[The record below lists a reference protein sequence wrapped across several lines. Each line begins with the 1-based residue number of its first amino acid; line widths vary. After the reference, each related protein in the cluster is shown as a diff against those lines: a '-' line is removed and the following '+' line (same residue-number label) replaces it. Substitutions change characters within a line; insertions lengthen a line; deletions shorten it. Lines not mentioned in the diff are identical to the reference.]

1 MSNRDYDAPPI
12 DRIYPTPEEMDAV
25 TRDLGAPPHQDEFDG
40 PDDLELDE
48 TEITRARV
56 PSVNWPKD
64 DRDAPDFAH
73 LLPGDGEHP
82 VGAKSFRIGAA
93 DIMRLVKANGFEPK
107 GPEGT
112 FVFAF
117 RGAILIDRDDG
128 KNDGVA
134 AAVDTIMLEET
145 RPDHRDFRC
154 VIGFCNTETGKLSAF
169 RASTVP
175 NVKYLTNY
183 YLTANGLGGS
193 SSTSANMLPT
203 GCYVY
208 RVGAHS
214 GGKIYPALRLT
225 DPQKITEDGTVCVY
239 RTTNDLT
246 FKTDDVFHVCTPY
259 DNIHCA
265 YDFDSFASAGCQTIQ
280 GPNKQGPWGAFQAIL
295 RRWKAGT
302 RIDYVL
308 LTGRE
313 AAIAAHVRETA
324 KGKDE
329 ADQLLE
335 RLARRLR
342 PGSNGDAVKRL
353 QQQLGMEPSGY
364 FSANT
369 KAKLAAQQRSKAIAS
384 DGIWSPALER
394 ALGWAVLTP
403 PAAEPKPPAQT
414 QAPAASD
421 APTAAVSSQAPV
433 PKPADIPAPPPEAAH
448 EPAGVQPEPETD
460 LTEPEAPAS
469 AVTSSAEPTV
479 PEATSAAPPVQV
491 AQVDTTQRTTRSGAP
506 LPEFDAP
513 PRDALLPDA
522 DVVARGGDEPP
533 HPHELDG
540 PDDLPEELAEVTRG
554 VPSVSWP
561 KQDKD
566 APDYAHLEPAGRE
579 PVVGDKRFRIAA
591 ADMELLIKANAFDP
605 KGPDGRIV
613 FGFRG
618 ATIVDAGKQ
627 DGAVIDADSIELEE
641 TRPDHR
647 NFRCVIGYYQRGAA
661 KLSAFTASTVP
672 NVKYL
677 TNYYLWMNKLGG
689 NSGISANMMPTGCYV
704 FRIGSHSGGKI
715 RPALRM
721 TDPDNL
727 ADDAKACVL
736 RTSNDLTLSHDDLF
750 DYCMPYDNIHCA
762 YEYDAF
768 SSAGC
773 QTIQGPNGKGPW
785 GRFQDVLEKLKV
797 NTRLDYMLLTGRDAS
812 IAAWLRDAGKAEDQ
826 DEILRRLGRLRVGS
840 LGAAV
845 DRLQEK
851 IGVKPS
857 GYFGPYTKKKLV
869 EFQRSKGLVS
879 DGVWS
884 PALDAALGWS
894 IMTPPPAPAPEPVEP
909 KPAPASPEAAPT
921 VQTPPGSAAVAST
934 GTATAAP
941 STPTAQASA
950 GSPPLEQF
958 NTVLSPATPVAPG
971 TVIASATGATE
982 QAPVVSRSG
991 AVAPPRSRDAQAAM
1005 PIKRPLEITPD
1016 NVAKF
1021 APRAIAAYRE
1031 AFISGN
1037 DLLTR
1042 YGINQS
1048 PMRLCHFLGQIGNEC
1063 GRLRIIE
1070 ENMNYRSAARI
1081 RAVWP
1086 TRFPTLASAE
1096 PFVNNP
1102 EGLAEKVYGGR
1113 FENGPGDGW
1122 RYRGRGLVQITG
1134 RSSYREMGR
1143 KLGIPLE
1150 EKPELAC
1157 EPKYALAIACET
1169 WAGKQLAGERDMNR
1183 LADINKIEAL
1193 TYRINGGYTNLD
1205 DRRAA
1210 FEEAWEIWG
1219 SGAPPKGALEDDT
1232 LERGDRSGRVEE
1244 LNARLDELKLFDGI
1258 TPRPPQ
1264 HVYNKATYTAVR
1276 SLQQQMGVAP
1286 SGIVGAETWG
1296 VLEKALEHGGMPGR
1310 AATRAPPELSEVDE
1324 RSPVREAVVRRLRE
1338 IRAWSIV
1345 LPPLAAAFVVA
1356 YIFLLINPTG
1366 NAAIWLPLLFSGVV
1380 FVAGLALWLAARP
1393 EPHWRLSEPSRSR
1406 SPRTSSPEPA
1416 ERSPGAFVLGEDEP
1430 VRYGFNLD

>member
-1 MSNRDYDAPPI
+1 
-12 DRIYPTPEEMDAV
+12 
-25 TRDLGAPPHQDEFDG
+25 
-40 PDDLELDE
+40 
-48 TEITRARV
+48 
-56 PSVNWPKD
+56 
-64 DRDAPDFAH
+64 
-73 LLPGDGEHP
+73 
-82 VGAKSFRIGAA
+82 
-93 DIMRLVKANGFEPK
+93 
-107 GPEGT
+107 
-112 FVFAF
+112 
-117 RGAILIDRDDG
+117 
-128 KNDGVA
+128 
-134 AAVDTIMLEET
+134 
-145 RPDHRDFRC
+145 
-154 VIGFCNTETGKLSAF
+154 
-169 RASTVP
+169 
-175 NVKYLTNY
+175 
-183 YLTANGLGGS
+183 
-193 SSTSANMLPT
+193 
-203 GCYVY
+203 
-208 RVGAHS
+208 
-214 GGKIYPALRLT
+214 
-225 DPQKITEDGTVCVY
+225 
-239 RTTNDLT
+239 
-246 FKTDDVFHVCTPY
+246 
-259 DNIHCA
+259 
-265 YDFDSFASAGCQTIQ
+265 
-280 GPNKQGPWGAFQAIL
+280 
-295 RRWKAGT
+295 
-302 RIDYVL
+302 
-308 LTGRE
+308 
-313 AAIAAHVRETA
+313 
-324 KGKDE
+324 
-329 ADQLLE
+329 
-335 RLARRLR
+335 
-342 PGSNGDAVKRL
+342 
-353 QQQLGMEPSGY
+353 Y

-369 KAKLAAQQRSKAIAS
+369 KAKLAAQQRSKGIAS

-403 PAAEPKPPAQT
+403 PDAAEPMPAAPAPAPAAADAASAAAASQAAEPKPVDTPEPMAEETSEPADVPAEPAT
-414 QAPAASD
+414 ELPKPEAPSPAVASSAAPAA
-421 APTAAVSSQAPV
+421 
-433 PKPADIPAPPPEAAH
+433 
-448 EPAGVQPEPETD
+448 
-460 LTEPEAPAS
+460 
-469 AVTSSAEPTV
+469 

-491 AQVDTTQRTTRSGAP
+491 AQIDTTQRTTRSGDP

-513 PRDALLPDA
+513 PRDALWPDA
-522 DVVARGGDEPP
+522 DLIARGGEEPP

-540 PDDLPEELAEVTRG
+540 PDDLPEELEDVTRG

-561 KQDKD
+561 KLDKD

-579 PVVGDKRFRIAA
+579 PVVGDKRFKIAA

-605 KGPDGRIV
+605 RGPDGRIV

-618 ATIVDAGKQ
+618 ATIVDAGKH
-627 DGAVIDADSIELEE
+627 DGAVIDADTLELEE

-647 NFRCVIGYYQRGAA
+647 NFRCVIGYYQRGAG

-704 FRIGSHSGGKI
+704 FRVGSHSGGKI

-736 RTSNDLTLSHDDLF
+736 RTSNDLTMSHDDLF

-826 DEILRRLGRLRVGS
+826 DEVLRRLGRLRVGS
-840 LGAAV
+840 LGDV
-845 DRLQEK
+845 VKRLQEK
-851 IGVKPS
+851 IGVS
-857 GYFGPYTKKKLV
+857 TTGYFGPYTKKKLV

-894 IMTPPPAPAPEPVEP
+894 IMTPAPAPVP
-909 KPAPASPEAAPT
+909 KPAEPEPVPASPATA
-921 VQTPPGSAAVAST
+921 PPGSGAVAST
-934 GTATAAP
+934 ETVTPAS
-941 STPTAQASA
+941 STPTAQAPA

-971 TVIASATGATE
+971 TVIASATGAAE
-982 QAPVVSRSG
+982 QAQVTSRDA
-991 AVAPPRSRDAQAAM
+991 AVAPPRSRDAQAAT
-1005 PIKRPLEITPD
+1005 PIKRPLEITSET
-1016 NVAKF
+1016 VARF

-1150 EKPELAC
+1150 ENPELAC

-1210 FEEAWEIWG
+1210 FEEAWGIWG
-1219 SGAPPKGALEDDT
+1219 SGVPPKGVLEDDT

-1296 VLEKALEHGGMPGR
+1296 VLEKALERGGMPGR
-1310 AATRAPPELSEVDE
+1310 AATRSQPEMSGAAEQ
-1324 RSPVREAVVRRLRE
+1324 SPVREAVVRRLRE

-1393 EPHWRLSEPSRSR
+1393 EPHWQLTEPSRSR
-1406 SPRTSSPEPA
+1406 LPQTRSSEPV

-1430 VRYGFNLD
+1430 VRYGLNLD